1 MSKYKMMKLRII
13 TKVCIVF
20 RECQKNIE
28 EKALPYVYIRTY
40 RVYFVF
46 TTYRNSNGNNRKG
59 SPLCNL
65 I

>member
-20 RECQKNIE
+20 RECQKKIE
-28 EKALPYVYIRTY
+28 EKALPYVY
-40 RVYFVF
+40 VYTACILSLLIGIPMATIV
-46 TTYRNSNGNNRKG
+46 KVH
-59 SPLCNL
+59 LCV

>member
-20 RECQKNIE
+20 RECQKKIE
-28 EKALPYVYIRTY
+28 GKALPYVYVHTACILSLLLIGIPMATI
-40 RVYFVF
+40 VKVH
-46 TTYRNSNGNNRKG
+46 
-59 SPLCNL
+59 LCV